1 MHATLPVVDL
11 YEPAAHDE
19 QEPPSGPVKP
29 ALHVHML
36 DALQPLHDA
45 PEFDGHVIHVVAI
58 VAPAVAEYD
67 PTPQLV
73 HAAEPV
79 VFLYVPG
86 TQEVHG
92 LPSRLR
98 EEHLFAQA

>member
-1 MHATLPVVDL
+1 VHGPTF
-11 YEPAAHDE
+11 
-19 QEPPSGPVKP
+19 GPVKP
-29 ALHVHML
+29 T
-36 DALQPLHDA
+36 LQVQAASAELETGEFELAGQGKHD
-45 PEFDGHVIHVVAI
+45 PKFEE
-58 VAPAVAEYD
+58 EYV
-67 PTPQLV
+67 PTAQDV